1 MRNIVTDASA
11 AGPLSPRAESLFNE
25 HRRAI
30 FKHTDRMFAVLM
42 AIQWVAGIAAALWL
56 SPKTWAGP
64 HSQTHI
70 HVWAAVLLGGAI
82 SLFPIT
88 LAIVRP
94 GETSTRYIIATAQVL
109 MSSLLIHLTGGR
121 IETHFHVFG
130 SLAFISFY
138 RDWRVLVPATVVVAA
153 DHFLRGVFWP
163 ESVYGVLTVSSWRWL
178 EHAGW
183 VLFEDAFLFIAIR
196 RNVSEMRDI
205 AERTDEIQGLNEGL
219 ETRVA
224 ERTEQLVT
232 ANEELTREVA
242 ERKQVEQQL
251 LHNAFHD
258 GLTGLA
264 NRALFMDHLQ
274 LALGR
279 AQRHETYRFAVLFLD
294 LDRFKVINDSLGH
307 MAGDQLLVEIARRLE
322 TVMRPGDT
330 VSRLGGD
337 EFAILLDDLRDVCE
351 AEAVAGRLQRELAA
365 SCNLVGHE
373 VFTTASIGIALSSA
387 DYHRPEDL
395 LRDADTAMYRA
406 KKLGKARYEVFEQ
419 SMHARAMDLLG
430 LERDLRGAVERGE
443 LFLQYQPIVSL
454 DTGALRGFEALVRWQ
469 HPERGL
475 IPPAKFIPIAEETGL
490 ILPIGRWVLGEA
502 CRQMRQWQLLSP
514 ADGQLPIN
522 VNLSGKQFMQPDLL
536 DQIQAVLRETGLDP
550 RSLKLEITESVVM
563 DNIETATDTL
573 EQLRALGVELGI
585 DDFGTGY
592 SSLSYLQRFPVGTL
606 KIDRSFISR
615 ITESDGTA
623 EIIRTIMKLAQ
634 TLGMDVVAE
643 GVETEQQR
651 AQLRALECESGQGYY
666 FSMPM
671 DRDAAEAFFLKCF
684 PPAGRLPQAGDYSPT
699 QINLEGAASRATH
712 ENQSA
717 LQLRS
722 EALQVLHAN

>member
-1 MRNIVTDASA
+1 
-11 AGPLSPRAESLFNE
+11 
-25 HRRAI
+25 
-30 FKHTDRMFAVLM
+30 
-42 AIQWVAGIAAALWL
+42 
-56 SPKTWAGP
+56 PKTWAGP

-70 HVWAAVLLGGAI
+70 HVWATVFLGGAV

-88 LAIVRP
+88 LALVRP
-94 GETSTRYIIATAQVL
+94 GETSTRYVIATAQVL

-163 ESVYGVLTVSSWRWL
+163 ESVYGVLAVNNWRWL

-205 AERTDEIQGLNEGL
+205 AARTDEIKGLNEGL

-224 ERTEQLVT
+224 ERTAQLVA

-242 ERKQVEQQL
+242 ERKQIEEQL

-279 AQRHETYRFAVLFLD
+279 ARRHESYRFAVLFLD

-322 TVMRPGDT
+322 AVMRPGDT

-337 EFAILLDDLRDVCE
+337 EFAVLLDDLGGAGE
-351 AEAVAGRLQRELAA
+351 AEEVAGRLQRELSA
-365 SCNLVGHE
+365 SCDLGGHE
-373 VFTTASIGIALSSA
+373 VFTTVSTGIVLSSA
-387 DYHRPEDL
+387 DYHRPEEL

-406 KKLGKARYEVFEQ
+406 KKLGKARHEVFEQ
-419 SMHARAMDLLG
+419 AMHARAMNLLG
-430 LERDLRGAVERGE
+430 LERDLRWAVERRE

-475 IPPAKFIPIAEETGL
+475 IPPAEFIPIAEETGL
-490 ILPIGRWVLGEA
+490 IIPIGRWVLGEA
-502 CRQMRQWQLLSP
+502 CRQMSRWQQLSP
-514 ADGQLPIN
+514 AGGPLPMN
-522 VNLSGKQFMQPDLL
+522 VNLSGKQFTQPDLI
-536 DQIQAVLRETGLDP
+536 DQIREVLRETGLDP

-563 DNIETATDTL
+563 ENIETATRTL

-623 EIIRTIMKLAQ
+623 EIVRTIMKLAQ

-651 AQLRALECESGQGYY
+651 ARLRALECESGQGYY
-666 FSMPM
+666 FSRPM
-671 DRDAAEAFFLKCF
+671 DGDAAEAFFLSRF
-684 PPAGRLPQAGDYSPT
+684 PPAGHTPQAGTRSTPPV
-699 QINLEGAASRATH
+699 QAAAAPPWAAR
-712 ENQSA
+712 ENHGA
-717 LQLRS
+717 LQLRV
-722 EALQVLHAN
+722 ETPQVLLTN